1 MQTKI
6 IQHCQ
11 VAEVSLVQSVLSP
24 VSGFVI
30 VRDIFTA
37 LGIVSNNNIVYSLQ
51 LVSVHC
57 SVSEHSLEAQCLIK
71 FQLYLSPIW

>member
-6 IQHCQ
+6 TEHCQ
-11 VAEVSLVQSVLSP
+11 VAEVILVQSVLSS

-37 LGIVSNNNIVYSLQ
+37 LGIVSNNNL
-51 LVSVHC
+51 C
-57 SVSEHSLEAQCLIK
+57 TVSESVFTVPCL
-71 FQLYLSPIW
+71 SVA

>member
-1 MQTKI
+1 MSNASSMSTPQVCGDADKN

-11 VAEVSLVQSVLSP
+11 GQVAEVILVQSVLSP

-37 LGIVSNNNIVYSLQ
+37 LGIVSNNNLCTVYS
-51 LVSVHC
+51 
-57 SVSEHSLEAQCLIK
+57 
-71 FQLYLSPIW
+71 

>member
-6 IQHCQ
+6 IQHCQCQ

-37 LGIVSNNNIVYSLQ
+37 QGIVSNCNKICVQ
-51 LVSVHC
+51 FP
-57 SVSEHSLEAQCLIK
+57 VSESVFTVPCL
-71 FQLYLSPIW
+71 SVG